1 MTHSSVGQSTIQ
13 TFLAQPVFDGLI
25 VGDDSELPGEIKII
39 GIGPKGVEKINE
51 EGIYTYYQLV
61 SRMFQRN
68 WILDKCMDYLKKV
81 GLAPGFCRT
90 VLIITWNHF
99 RIGERLQEGTDT
111 PLRGHAFRN
120 GKLVAEQTENPDQ
133 VYIPHM
139 KKEVKYMKQI
149 DVLEFEKCLFLFL
162 FLNIDPQEIYRQSFK
177 YFHLDGDS
185 GCK

>member
-1 MTHSSVGQSTIQ
+1 
-13 TFLAQPVFDGLI
+13 
-25 VGDDSELPGEIKII
+25 
-39 GIGPKGVEKINE
+39 
-51 EGIYTYYQLV
+51 
-61 SRMFQRN
+61 
-68 WILDKCMDYLKKV
+68 MDYLKKV